1 MRGREAKTLERDLL
15 LVGELFI
22 VPNAYIYIYEREGVV
37 GGGCVKE

>member
-22 VPNAYIYIYEREGVV
+22 VPNAYIYIYT
-37 GGGCVKE
+37 KEKEW